1 MKKRLDVVLFEKELV
16 SSREKARAVIMSGNV
31 FVDGLLET
39 KPGLLVSESAVIDV
53 KSSEKFC
60 SRGGYKLDKAIK
72 SFGIDINGAVA
83 ADIGASTGG
92 FTDCMLQNGA
102 LKVYSIDVGYGQIAW
117 ELRNDPRV
125 KVIER
130 TNARYLTS
138 EHIPEKIDFFAIDV
152 SFISVKLIIP
162 GILKFCNEKFAG
174 VILIKPQF
182 EIGKGQVGKRGVVSD
197 FQKHIQVLNDVFLFL
212 TDLPLSITGLTYSP
226 IKGPNGNIEFLVMIE
241 NTEKNIQ
248 IKLEDVVNEA
258 HLVLK

>member
-1 MKKRLDVVLFEKELV
+1 LKKRLDVVLVEKELV
-16 SSREKARAVIMSGNV
+16 SSREKARAIIMSGNV
-31 FVDGLLET
+31 FVDGLSET
-39 KPGLLVSESAVIDV
+39 KPGLFVSESAVIDI

-72 SFGIDINGAVA
+72 CFGIDISGAVA

-92 FTDCMLQNGA
+92 FTDCMLQYGA
-102 LKVYSIDVGYGQIAW
+102 SKVYSIDVGYGQIAW
-117 ELRNDPRV
+117 ELRNNPRV

-138 EHIPEKIDFFAIDV
+138 EHIPERIDFFAIDV

-162 GILKFCNEKFAG
+162 VILKFCNDIFKG

-197 FQKHIQVLNDVFLFL
+197 PQKHIQVLNDVFFFL
-212 TDLPLSITGLTYSP
+212 TELPLSVTGLTYSP
-226 IKGPNGNIEFLVMIE
+226 IKGPNGNIEFLLMVE
-241 NTEKNIQ
+241 NKVKDIH
-248 IKLEDVVNEA
+248 IKLEDVVDEA